1 MLQSEIDGTLIEE
14 NPPAKVG
21 FILSSDSKAL
31 SVSHQPRSR
40 RQKTSVKRATV
51 SVIPITMK

>member
-1 MLQSEIDGTLIEE
+1 MLQSETDGTLIEE
-14 NPPAKVG
+14 THRKVG
-21 FILSSDSKAL
+21 FILSSDSKVL